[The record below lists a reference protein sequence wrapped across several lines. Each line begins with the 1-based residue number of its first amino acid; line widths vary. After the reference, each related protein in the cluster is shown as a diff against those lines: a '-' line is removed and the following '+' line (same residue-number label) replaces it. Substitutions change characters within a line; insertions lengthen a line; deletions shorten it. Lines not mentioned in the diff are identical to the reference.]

1 MDWNASWIWHPP
13 TAEPDNFTMY
23 ARKELSLPRAPK
35 GATVLVTASSM
46 YKLYINGQYIGRG
59 PNPTDP
65 SRYYYD
71 VHDVTEHL
79 RRGRN
84 VIAALCYCYGPK
96 TRGILGQNWGRGG
109 LLLEL
114 RAPGEDGK
122 ALLVTDESWRVLQA
136 AAWKQDMPVNCT
148 LYGDFKEE
156 YDSRLEADGWLE
168 AGFDDGAWLAPEV
181 LGKPPVKPWTR
192 LVRREIPFL
201 GGERV
206 WPVNAYWESASV
218 TYAWRDDWEVYR
230 RMEPCP
236 RQHACQQGR
245 PGSPASSRRMRTS
258 RPRSSWTSAAW

>member
-1 MDWNASWIWHPP
+1 MDWNAAWIWHPP
-13 TAEPDNFTMY
+13 TANPDNFYMY
-23 ARKELSLPRAPK
+23 ARKELSLPRVPK
-35 GATVLVTASSM
+35 GASVLVTASSM
-46 YKLYINGQYIGRG
+46 YKLYVNGNYIGRG

-65 SRYYYD
+65 SRYYFD
-71 VHDVTEHL
+71 VHSVTEHL

-84 VIAALCYCYGPK
+84 VVAALCYCYGPK

-122 ALLVTDESWRVLQA
+122 RLLVTDGSWRVLRA

-156 YDSRLEADGWLE
+156 YDSRLEAEGWLD
-168 AGFDDGAWLAPEV
+168 AGFDDSAWLTPEV
-181 LGKPPVKPWTR
+181 LGKPPVKPWTK

-206 WPVNAYWESASV
+206 HPVRAYWESAIL
-218 TYAWRDDWEVYR
+218 YF
-230 RMEPCP
+230 
-236 RQHACQQGR
+236 
-245 PGSPASSRRMRTS
+245 
-258 RPRSSWTSAAW
+258 